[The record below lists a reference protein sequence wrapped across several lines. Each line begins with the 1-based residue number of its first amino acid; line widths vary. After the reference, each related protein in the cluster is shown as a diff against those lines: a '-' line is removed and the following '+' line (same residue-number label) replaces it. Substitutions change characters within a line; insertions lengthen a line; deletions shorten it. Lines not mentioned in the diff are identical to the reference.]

1 MAIRVK
7 QGDTIRW
14 AGTWRAGGALVNL
27 TGYTLESEMRAASGG
42 ALAATLT
49 CTLGNQGTNPGTFTM
64 HYADT
69 SAIAVGDYVVDIR
82 VTEPDAD
89 SYATESWTVLVV
101 DPVTAR

>member
-14 AGTWRAGGALVNL
+14 AGTWRADGALVNL

-49 CTLGNQGTNPGTFTM
+49 RTPLWQ
-64 HYADT
+64 
-69 SAIAVGDYVVDIR
+69 
-82 VTEPDAD
+82 
-89 SYATESWTVLVV
+89 
-101 DPVTAR
+101 